1 MRCAARLSE
10 AGLHRKDP
18 DIRVFGYHTGGK
30 HFIVEAPKTVLIG
43 TVSLLNDIVIA
54 IEDFLKACEADA
66 TLRAR
71 VVARLPNLLQTFPII
86 TPYPSTPIA
95 EPPSRP

>member
-1 MRCAARLSE
+1 
-10 AGLHRKDP
+10 
-18 DIRVFGYHTGGK
+18 
-30 HFIVEAPKTVLIG
+30 
-43 TVSLLNDIVIA
+43 VSLLNDIVIA